1 MKLLYLN
8 EGKLIQEI
16 SYSSRSFQQRPPSLS
31 PPSSGDQRQHRSDHL
46 LPTASSRNRSK
57 HRSNSNDSRR
67 SGSETRH
74 RSSSLT
80 KRSPSPAGKTSFVSI
95 LYSNI

>member
-46 LPTASSRNRSK
+46 LPTASSHN
-57 HRSNSNDSRR
+57 RSNSNDSHR
-67 SGSETRH
+67 SGSEIRH
-74 RSSSLT
+74 HSSSLT
-80 KRSPSPAGKTSFVSI
+80 TRSPSPAAKIFLYFSFLVFI
-95 LYSNI
+95 